1 MEHTLLTSFGR
12 MPGRACLFYQGEHA
26 GYVVQPRD
34 AIGRIGETVPIRV
47 SGFPSTTAHLPALD
61 GFALL
66 MSYLG
71 RPLLLL

>member
-1 MEHTLLTSFGR
+1 M
-12 MPGRACLFYQGEHA
+12 
-26 GYVVQPRD
+26 QPRD
-34 AIGRIGETVPIRV
+34 AIGRIGETVLIRV

-61 GFALL
+61 GLALL